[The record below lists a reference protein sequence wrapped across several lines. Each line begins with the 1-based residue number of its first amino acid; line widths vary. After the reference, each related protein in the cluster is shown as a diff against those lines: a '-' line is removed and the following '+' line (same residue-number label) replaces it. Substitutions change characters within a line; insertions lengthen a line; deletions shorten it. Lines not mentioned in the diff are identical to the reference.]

1 MGNTQSGYS
10 NMKTN
15 IVNNTKIHCSR
26 IYNKTTLPVVIYII
40 VIILLV
46 IAIIIWAIWREKTR
60 LPKLLKPLETY
71 IQFVNIKPL
80 VSLKSYK
87 TNPKKY
93 LLCDWYVA
101 SSYRPYLP
109 GLQYYDYCATKS
121 IEILLRSGVRFLD
134 LDIFN
139 SNDNKNEPM
148 VSVGK
153 EQGNWQYTL
162 NQITFEE
169 CCNIIFNI
177 GFSKS
182 AITNSDDP
190 LYLSLNLYVNKNK
203 KTLDRMADII
213 YSTFEKKLLDK
224 KYSYERINLSIQP
237 IYKFINKI
245 IIISGPGHKGTKLS
259 EFINMSWSGPFIRRI
274 NNKEAIQTYE
284 PADFTDYN
292 RLNLTIVY
300 PEYVGR
306 KSENY
311 GPGIPW
317 LYGCQFVLMNYQTM
331 DNNMNSYMEKFRNKS
346 FALKPLNLRYQPI
359 CYKKPKKQKKKLYY
373 NALQMKT
380 QFYNYKI

>member
-1 MGNTQSGYS
+1 MSNIQSGY
-10 NMKTN
+10 TN
-15 IVNNTKIHCSR
+15 IINYSKNHCSK
-26 IYNKTTLPVVIYII
+26 IYSKMTIPIVIYLI
-40 VIILLV
+40 VILLLV
-46 IAIIIWAIWREKTR
+46 IAIIIWAIWRERTR
-60 LPKLLKPLETY
+60 LPRLLKPLETY
-71 IQFVNIKPL
+71 TKFVNIKPL
-80 VSLKSYK
+80 ISLKSYK
-87 TNPKKY
+87 ANPKKY
-93 LLCDWYVA
+93 LVCDWYVA
-101 SSYRPYLP
+101 SSYKPYLP
-109 GLQYYDYCATKS
+109 GLQYYDYSATKS

-139 SNDNKNEPM
+139 SNDNNNEPI
-148 VSVGK
+148 VTVGTEK
-153 EQGNWQYTL
+153 GNWHYTL

-169 CCNIIFNI
+169 CCNIIYNI

-190 LYLSLNLYVNKNK
+190 LYLSLNLYVNKNT
-203 KTLDRMADII
+203 KTLERMADILYQI
-213 YSTFEKKLLDK
+213 FEKKLLDK
-224 KYSYERINLSIQP
+224 KYSYQRVNIAIQP

-259 EFINMSWSGPFIRRI
+259 EFINISWDGPFLRRL

-300 PEYVGR
+300 PEYTGR

-317 LYGCQFVLMNYQTM
+317 LYGCQFVLLNYQTM
-331 DNNMNSYMEKFRNKS
+331 DKHMNVYMEQFRYKS
-346 FALKPLNLRYQPI
+346 FALKPLNLRYQHKYYP
-359 CYKKPKKQKKKLYY
+359 KPKKQKKKLYY